1 MMQFRRKAFRKGK
14 TPHLSDKMHDISD
27 DEDEPLSEM
36 EMKEKKEKITY
47 SNIYVTKLKKSKY
60 KIVNDTDDIN
70 SIIALLKEWNIS
82 TPKLIVSVTGGAG
95 QFSLPSRIKT
105 AFKYGIAKIAESTDA
120 LIITGGTQTGV
131 MKLVGEGMAKYYQ
144 KDNIKLLGI
153 ASWECG
159 MFRDELEEYQNNPV
173 YDSEKVYFKI
183 YIYIKIN

>member
-1 MMQFRRKAFRKGK
+1 
-14 TPHLSDKMHDISD
+14 MHDISD
-27 DEDEPLSEM
+27 DEDEPLREM
-36 EMKEKKEKITY
+36 EMKEKKNKITY
-47 SNIYVTKLKKSKY
+47 SNIYVTKLKKSK
-60 KIVNDTDDIN
+60 
-70 SIIALLKEWNIS
+70 

-159 MFRDELEEYQNNPV
+159 MFRDELEEYQTNIEKN
-173 YDSEKVYFKI
+173 DAEKV
-183 YIYIKIN
+183 